1 MGGSYRRSSY
11 ADRTR
16 SLSAA
21 MTPSIRSVFDAA
33 SSSGHATSPSSTRAK
48 PRSSISKL
56 PSVYPAM
63 LSRVAQAL
71 RERIV
76 PGDRVKDG
84 LTYKDA
90 FDGRDAVDRI
100 AAIIKTSDRNL
111 ALLLG
116 RALDAQKFFHDVTY
130 DHRLRDSP
138 AELYQ
143 FQTQV
148 KSYDRDDEASEA
160 RPNLRSNGSSATS
173 TTASTPPADYS
184 VDSHEDAVHSPSTP
198 VASDGKAADG
208 LDEDDVLPS
217 GVFTLLTDCYSPT
230 CSRDRLCYSIACPR
244 RLEQQARLNMK
255 PVPGLKR
262 QDSRESV
269 GEEVEPGTLWIH
281 SVSKEVADATPDA
294 EKKRQEAINELIYT
308 EHDFVRDM
316 EYLRDAWV
324 APLKA
329 ADVIPEARRTDFL
342 EQVFWNVHDIIAVNT
357 RLRDALKKRQKREPV
372 VERVGDVLADAVP
385 HFGPFVSYGA
395 HQLYGKFEF
404 EKEKAANPA
413 FAAFV
418 ETTERLPESRKLEL
432 NGYLTKPTT
441 RLARYPLLLE
451 AILKHTPDDNPDKQV
466 LPQVIA
472 LVREFLCKV
481 NTESGKTENRFN
493 LLQLDQQLVWR
504 PGEQVVS
511 QKVYATRGLCT
522 NHFPRTCA
530 YEKRAASWC
539 TRAYSRNGAI
549 RRVTAEIFRSS
560 CSTMLFSW
568 SSRRRRTSS
577 TRSTEE

>member
-1 MGGSYRRSSY
+1 M
-11 ADRTR
+11 
-16 SLSAA
+16 SAA
-21 MTPSIRSVFDAA
+21 MTPSIRSVFDA
-33 SSSGHATSPSSTRAK
+33 STPGSKQSTSPGSVRGK
-48 PRSSISKL
+48 PRLSVSKL
-56 PSVYPAM
+56 PSVYPAL

-71 RERIV
+71 KERIV

-84 LTYKDA
+84 LTYKGA
-90 FDGRDAVDRI
+90 FDGRDAVDKI

-130 DHRLRDSP
+130 DHRLRDAP

-143 FQTQV
+143 FRTTV
-148 KSYDRDDEASEA
+148 KSYDVNDEDAEG
-160 RPNLRSNGSSATS
+160 RPVMRSDGSFATS
-173 TTASTPPADYS
+173 AASTPPVDRS
-184 VDSHEDAVHSPSTP
+184 VDSHEDIHSPTTP
-198 VASDGKAADG
+198 IVSESKVGDD
-208 LDEDDVLPS
+208 LDDDDVLPS

-255 PVPGLKR
+255 PVPGLKK

-269 GEEVEPGTLWIH
+269 GEEVEPGALWIH
-281 SVSKEVADATPDA
+281 SVPKEIADAMSDSD
-294 EKKRQEAINELIYT
+294 KRRQEAINEVIYT

-316 EYLRDAWV
+316 EYLRDVWV
-324 APLKA
+324 NPLKVS
-329 ADVIPEARRTDFL
+329 DVIPESRRTDFL

-357 RLRDALKKRQKREPV
+357 RLRDALKKRQKHHLV
-372 VERVGDVLADAVP
+372 VDRIADVLADAVP

-418 ETTERLPESRKLEL
+418 ETAERLPESRKLEL

-451 AILKHTPDDNPDKQV
+451 AVLKHTPDDHPDKQV

-472 LVREFLCKV
+472 LVRDFLGKV

-493 LLQLDQQLVWR
+493 LLQLDQQLVFR
-504 PGEQVVS
+504 PGEQVVRRDIRPR
-511 QKVYATRGLCT
+511 ARRLMRWD
-522 NHFPRTCA
+522 RTCVC
-530 YEKRAASWC
+530 EKRVVSSC
-539 TRAYSRNGAI
+539 TKAFSRNAATP
-549 RRVTAEIFRSS
+549 RVTAVISRSS
-560 CSTMLFSW
+560 CSIMLFSS
-568 SSRRRRTSS
+568 SSRRRRMSS
-577 TRSTEE
+577 TRFIDEYVEIRSGVCCLLIPA